1 MHTGEPL
8 FSGANEIDQ
17 MNKIVEVLGI
27 PPKHLLDQAPKTK
40 KYFHRLQVVKVFI
53 YVFNTTDVLL
63 H

>member
-40 KYFHRLQVVKVFI
+40 KYFHRLQVIKTVHLEVI
-53 YVFNTTDVLL
+53 CYDITV
-63 H
+63 